1 MAKEAY
7 IEVDNIAR
15 KVKNVYMSIF
25 KFLEKLKEERVENRK
40 EDNQ

>member
-7 IEVDNIAR
+7 IGVDNIAR

-25 KFLEKLKEERVENRK
+25 EFLEKLKEERVENRK

>member
-7 IEVDNIAR
+7 IEVNNIAR

-25 KFLEKLKEERVENRK
+25 EFLEKLKEERVENRK